1 MDSQGIYYFL
11 YFSHLSTIKKI
22 IIRTT
27 ISVVL
32 PKYLCST
39 KFYSKQSMK
48 ELYVVEVKVE
58 VSSLQKKN
66 LVKVCATSQHTLTPQ
81 KYSLIEH
88 AVKGKKEDKT
98 NL

>member
-1 MDSQGIYYFL
+1 
-11 YFSHLSTIKKI
+11 
-22 IIRTT
+22 
-27 ISVVL
+27 
-32 PKYLCST
+32 
-39 KFYSKQSMK
+39 MK
-48 ELYVVEVKVE
+48 ELYIVEVKVE